1 MKSGSQTRTNKL
13 SAPTA
18 CAHST
23 HLTRICSSE
32 ELLVS
37 AKNRWPVP
45 PPGLWA
51 SSQPRLWRDLVD
63 EHQRDLLLEEEHVL
77 RW

>member
-1 MKSGSQTRTNKL
+1 MKNGSQTRTNKL

-23 HLTRICSSE
+23 LLTRICSSE

-45 PPGLWA
+45 PPRAVGELA
-51 SSQPRLWRDLVD
+51 AQTLA
-63 EHQRDLLLEEEHVL
+63 
-77 RW
+77 